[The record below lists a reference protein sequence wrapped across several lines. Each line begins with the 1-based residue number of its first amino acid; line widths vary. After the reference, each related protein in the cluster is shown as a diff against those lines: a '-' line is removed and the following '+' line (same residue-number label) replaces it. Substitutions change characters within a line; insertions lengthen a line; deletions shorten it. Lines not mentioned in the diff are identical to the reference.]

1 MPDRS
6 KFDSLVESLGVAGFI
21 ACLTGAIATMSVVF
35 VRLPAL
41 ATSKV
46 ELLFGTLLVTA
57 VSLLFGIAGLLV
69 ILLLMVRRGTRPRTD
84 P

>member
-1 MPDRS
+1 
-6 KFDSLVESLGVAGFI
+6 LA
-21 ACLTGAIATMSVVF
+21 GAIATMSVVF

-41 ATSKV
+41 AASKMEV
-46 ELLFGTLLVTA
+46 LFGTLLVTA

-69 ILLLMVRRGTRPRTD
+69 ILLLMVRRATRPRTD